1 MSDALPV
8 KLSRP
13 KISGVFPR
21 ERLFKM
27 LDAEQGRS
35 VIWVSGPA
43 GSGKTT
49 LAASYLA
56 ARKRPRLWYQ
66 VDEGDADIATFFYY
80 MGLAAQKAAPRKKRP
95 LPLLTPEYLGGIPV
109 FTKCYFEDLCGKLKA
124 PFTIIFDNCQHV
136 PENALFH
143 EVIALGLEALPE
155 GINVMLLSRNDPT
168 QHFAR
173 LRASNR
179 MAVLGWNEMR
189 FSLDESRQ
197 LARQRAFTD
206 LPDAS
211 LNELHKDTEG
221 WAAGLVLLL
230 ESMKSGGSEYQALG
244 HRAHKEIFNY
254 FASEIFGK
262 SLPELQEFLLK
273 TAFLPRMTS
282 SMAEKLTGL
291 ASARQILDDLCW
303 NHFFTEK
310 HHSDHSSYQYHPLF
324 REFLLARAG
333 ETFTS
338 ERIALIHEQAA
349 GLLEESGQIEDA
361 AALYLKIGNGELLLR
376 LVLTHAQRLLTQ
388 GRNATLEEWLAGIP
402 KGAVEKSPWALYW
415 KGACRTPAS
424 PSEGRQY
431 FEKAFALFGTE
442 GDPVGEFLAWA
453 SIVDSFLYEW
463 SNFTPLDYWITV
475 IGELMARHG
484 GFPSPEI
491 EARVTNSMFI
501 ALICRQPQHPECPL
515 WKDRVNMLLRAMP
528 DGQARIMMGSS
539 LVNFYIWTGD
549 LTRMKVLI
557 DVMRP
562 DPGRGDI
569 DFLPFLWWRLQ
580 EASYLLFSGDFTNCR
595 KAATET
601 LSMAETRGVHLF
613 DFALLGMG
621 VSSALNSG
629 DPAYGAELLGRM
641 KAIMNPARL
650 LDVAQ
655 YHCLA
660 GWEAACRND
669 FHLALAHARESVAIA
684 DEAGSPFPQALTN
697 LHLAQVLISLG
708 DYPAAAPYIACIR
721 SIGQDTKSAFLNF
734 VALLTEA
741 RLALEQGDE
750 EQCLGLLRQAFA
762 VGKTKWLMTLP
773 SVCPAAAGKLCAK
786 ALEAGIEVD
795 YVRDIIRRCALF
807 ESPPSIEIE
816 HWPWPLKIYTLGRF
830 GLVREDTPVVF
841 SGKVQ
846 QKSLALLKA
855 LIAFGG
861 RDVREEQLADLL
873 WPDAEGYAAHSA
885 FTTALSR
892 LRQLLGIEKA
902 IRFQDGR
909 ATLDPRYC
917 WVDAWAFE
925 RASGQADAIWRERQR
940 KAKGGVGIEEGMR
953 LAERAIT
960 MYKGHFLQADVGHPW
975 TASLRERLRDK
986 YLRLIARAG
995 GHLEQ
1000 TGEWQKAVEYYT
1012 KGLHVDDL
1020 AEEFYQRLIVCHCQ
1034 LGQHAKAMGVYDRC
1048 RSVLSANLGIAPSP
1062 TTEAL
1067 YRSLL
1072 KDR

>member
-21 ERLFKM
+21 ERLFKI

-56 ARKRPRLWYQ
+56 ARKRPCLWYQ

-80 MGLAAQKAAPRKKRP
+80 MGMAAQKAAPRKKQP

-109 FTKCYFEDLCGKLKA
+109 FTKRFFENLCGRLKA
-124 PFTIIFDNCQHV
+124 PFTIVFDNCQHV
-136 PENALFH
+136 PEHALFH
-143 EVIALGLEALPE
+143 EVLALGLDALPE
-155 GINVMLLSRNDPT
+155 GINVMLLSRNDPA

-173 LRASNR
+173 LHANNR
-179 MAVLGWNEMR
+179 MAVLGWNEVR

-197 LARQRAFTD
+197 LARERALED
-206 LPDAS
+206 LSEGS
-211 LNELHKDTEG
+211 LSELYKDTEG

-230 ESMKSGGSEYQALG
+230 ESMKSGGPEYQALG

-262 SLPELQEFLLK
+262 SSPELQEFLLK

-291 ASARQILDDLCW
+291 ASARKILDDLSR
-303 NHFFTEK
+303 NHFFTER
-310 HHSDHSSYQYHPLF
+310 HHNDHSSYQYHPLF
-324 REFLLARAG
+324 REFLLSRTE
-333 ETFTS
+333 ETFAP
-338 ERIALIHEQAA
+338 EKVALIQDRAA
-349 GLLEESGQIEDA
+349 GLLEESDQIEDA
-361 AALYLKIGNGELLLR
+361 AALYLKTGNGESILR
-376 LVLTHAQRLLTQ
+376 LILAHAQRLLTQ
-388 GRNATLEEWLAGIP
+388 GRSATIEEWLAGIP
-402 KGAVEKSPWALYW
+402 DEAVEKTPWALYW
-415 KGACRTPAS
+415 KGACRTPVN
-424 PSEGRQY
+424 PSEGRRY

-442 GDPVGEFLAWA
+442 GDPAGEFLSWA

-463 SNFTPLDYWITV
+463 SDFAPLDYWITV

-484 GFPSPEI
+484 GFPSIEI
-491 EARVTNSMFI
+491 EARVTGSMLI
-501 ALICRQPQHPECPL
+501 ALIFRQPQHPECSL
-515 WKDRVNMLLRAMP
+515 WEDRVNALLRAMP
-528 DGQARIMMGSS
+528 DGRARIMMGSS
-539 LVNFYIWTGD
+539 LVSFYLWTGE

-557 DVMRP
+557 DVLRP
-562 DPGRGDI
+562 DPGSGDV
-569 DFLPFLWWRLQ
+569 DPLRLLWWRFQ
-580 EASYLLFSGDFTNCR
+580 EASYLLLNGDFMNCR
-595 KAATET
+595 TAVTES
-601 LSMAETRGVHLF
+601 LAIAETRGVHLF
-613 DFALLGMG
+613 DFALLALG
-621 VSSALNSG
+621 VPSALSSG
-629 DPAYGAELLGRM
+629 DPASGAELLGRM
-641 KAIMNPARL
+641 KAVMNPARL

-660 GWEAACRND
+660 GWEAACRD
-669 FHLALAHARESVAIA
+669 EVRHALAHARESVAIA

-697 LHLAQVLISLG
+697 LHLAQFLITLG
-708 DYPAAAPYIACIR
+708 EYPAAAPHIACVR
-721 SIGQDTKSAFLNF
+721 SIGQDTKSTFISF

-762 VGKTKWLMTLP
+762 VGKTKGIMTFP
-773 SVCPAAAGKLCAK
+773 SICPAIAGELCAK

-795 YVRDIIRRCALF
+795 YVRDIIRRCALYDH
-807 ESPPSIEIE
+807 PPSTEIGQ
-816 HWPWPLKIYTLGRF
+816 WPWPLKIYTLGRF
-830 GLVREDTPVVF
+830 GLVREDMPVGF

-855 LIAFGG
+855 LIALGG
-861 RDVREEQLADLL
+861 REVREEQLADLL
-873 WPDAEGYAAHSA
+873 WPDAEGDAAHSA

-909 ATLDPRYC
+909 ATLDSRYC

-925 RASGQADAIWRERQR
+925 RASGQADAIWKEEQR
-940 KAKGGVGIEEGMR
+940 NGKGGVGIEEGMR
-953 LAERAIT
+953 LAERAIA
-960 MYKGHFLQADVGHPW
+960 MYKGHFLQADAGHPW

-986 YLRLIARAG
+986 YLRLIARTG
-995 GHLEQ
+995 GHFEQ
-1000 TGEWQKAVEYYT
+1000 TGAWQKAIEYYT
-1012 KGLHVDDL
+1012 RGTHVDDL
-1020 AEEFYQRLIVCHCQ
+1020 AEEFYQRLIVCHRQ
-1034 LGQHAKAMGVYDRC
+1034 LGQHAAAMAVYDRC
-1048 RSVLSANLGIAPSP
+1048 RSVLSAHLGIAPSP

-1067 YRSLL
+1067 YKSLL